1 MISCF
6 ERNIDDALHNV
17 DSPITEVELVMQILR
32 QLSAPYHIIVD
43 VITNT
48 NPFPSFLEAKTF
60 YCFTSLEKRLQIL
73 LLTRPCLKVQP
84 FILLLV
90 TW

>member
-48 NPFPSFLEAKTF
+48 KAFPSFLQANNIFLLHEPCAESPEIALDF
-60 YCFTSLEKRLQIL
+60 FFANHYCSLL
-73 LLTRPCLKVQP
+73 
-84 FILLLV
+84 
-90 TW
+90 